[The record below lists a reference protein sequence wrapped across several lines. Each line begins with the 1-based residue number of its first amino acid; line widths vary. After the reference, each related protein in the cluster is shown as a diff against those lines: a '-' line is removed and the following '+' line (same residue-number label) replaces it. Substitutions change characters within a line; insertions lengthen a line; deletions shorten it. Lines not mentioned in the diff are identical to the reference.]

1 MRMPVDV
8 TEDALRLAQR
18 ANTDCL
24 VALGGSAIGLAK
36 ALALRTSWQQI
47 AIPTTYSDFEV
58 RIRPSPPGYYHP
70 QHAFTP
76 HPQATPIAGQ
86 TENCTKTTVRAI
98 QVLSRVI
105 LYDVALTL
113 SLPIPTSVVSGLNAI
128 AHAVEALYSPD
139 SNPITDALAEQGL
152 RKILHALPAIRAQ
165 PLDDDARSQA
175 LIGAWLCGSCLSAV
189 RMGLHHKL
197 CHILGPSSTYTPT

>member
-1 MRMPVDV
+1 
-8 TEDALRLAQR
+8 
-18 ANTDCL
+18 
-24 VALGGSAIGLAK
+24 
-36 ALALRTSWQQI
+36 
-47 AIPTTYSDFEV
+47 
-58 RIRPSPPGYYHP
+58 
-70 QHAFTP
+70 
-76 HPQATPIAGQ
+76 
-86 TENCTKTTVRAI
+86 VRAI
-98 QVLSRVI
+98 QVLPKVI